1 MPALDEE
8 TDGLGA
14 NRAHMC
20 LLKEYKIEV
29 NCKDIGLGPR
39 LPRLGYYTLSY
50 VVVYESPYPILAA
63 KKARGRYIYSFLF
76 RLTILT
82 ITYIVPALHR
92 RHNSSSP

>member
-39 LPRLGYYTLSY
+39 LPTPGVLH
-50 VVVYESPYPILAA
+50 
-63 KKARGRYIYSFLF
+63 
-76 RLTILT
+76 
-82 ITYIVPALHR
+82 IVLCC
-92 RHNSSSP
+92 SV